1 MTQRCI
7 FKSKLLSTFSG
18 LCSMFSVLK
27 LVLKCNLKAGC
38 CFCFASLWEPL
49 MQTAPR
55 RHKERR
61 LRALGRDVCGSI
73 CSSHTLRDAEIESSY
88 WTNKEGGTEEHTR
101 TRTHTYREKPKKQCG
116 SRSVFVN
123 TFHHRETLNQ
133 QRIPWVCLSKD
144 LTKMERVINMSN
156 MTRVALSAL
165 KASVQWKGAWTQ
177 HTWRTR
183 TKKKT
188 KKEKKSLQGGQR
200 KCVDPD
206 TIRYIHCLIYPAH
219 GGGRESPHVC
229 LVFFYVQ
236 VGC

>member
-49 MQTAPR
+49 MQTAHPFF
-55 RHKERR
+55 RR
-61 LRALGRDVCGSI
+61 LRIYLFLPHSARRGDRELIVDKQRGGDRGTH
-73 CSSHTLRDAEIESSY
+73 SHSHPHIQ
-88 WTNKEGGTEEHTR
+88 K
-101 TRTHTYREKPKKQCG
+101 KPKKQCG

-144 LTKMERVINMSN
+144 LTKNGESN
-156 MTRVALSAL
+156 
-165 KASVQWKGAWTQ
+165 K
-177 HTWRTR
+177 H
-183 TKKKT
+183 
-188 KKEKKSLQGGQR
+188 E
-200 KCVDPD
+200 
-206 TIRYIHCLIYPAH
+206 
-219 GGGRESPHVC
+219 
-229 LVFFYVQ
+229 
-236 VGC
+236 

>member
-1 MTQRCI
+1 
-7 FKSKLLSTFSG
+7 
-18 LCSMFSVLK
+18 MFSVLK

-61 LRALGRDVCGSI
+61 LHALGRDVCGSI

-88 WTNKEGGTEEHTR
+88 WTNKDQEPRNTLALAP
-101 TRTHTYREKPKKQCG
+101 THTEKNPKNNADLGLFSWTHFITEKLWINNAFPEC
-116 SRSVFVN
+116 VC
-123 TFHHRETLNQ
+123 
-133 QRIPWVCLSKD
+133 QRTWQ
-144 LTKMERVINMSN
+144 KMERVINMSN

-183 TKKKT
+183 TKKKKR
-188 KKEKKSLQGGQR
+188 KKENKSLQGGQR

-229 LVFFYVQ
+229 LVFFMFRSGANAWRKYIHWT
-236 VGC
+236 

>member
-1 MTQRCI
+1 M
-7 FKSKLLSTFSG
+7 FFF
-18 LCSMFSVLK
+18 FSVLK

-156 MTRVALSAL
+156 MTHVALSAL

-188 KKEKKSLQGGQR
+188 KKENKSLQGGTEEMCWSRHNQVHSLSYLSSTWGGKR
-200 KCVDPD
+200 EPP
-206 TIRYIHCLIYPAH
+206 CLF
-219 GGGRESPHVC
+219 G
-229 LVFFYVQ
+229 FFYVQ

>member
-1 MTQRCI
+1 M
-7 FKSKLLSTFSG
+7 FFF
-18 LCSMFSVLK
+18 FSVLK

-38 CFCFASLWEPL
+38 CFCFASLWEPP

-73 CSSHTLRDAEIESSY
+73 CSSHTRRDAEIESSY
-88 WTNKEGGTEEHTR
+88 WTNKDQEPRNTLALAP
-101 TRTHTYREKPKKQCG
+101 THTEKTQKNNADLGLFSWTHFITEKLWINNAFPEC
-116 SRSVFVN
+116 VC
-123 TFHHRETLNQ
+123 
-133 QRIPWVCLSKD
+133 QRTWQ
-144 LTKMERVINMSN
+144 KMERVINMSN
-156 MTRVALSAL
+156 MTHVALSAL

-188 KKEKKSLQGGQR
+188 KKENKSLQGGTEEMCWSRHNQVHSLSYLSSTWGGKR
-200 KCVDPD
+200 EPP
-206 TIRYIHCLIYPAH
+206 CLF
-219 GGGRESPHVC
+219 G
-229 LVFFYVQ
+229 FFYVQ